1 MSTFSENE
9 RIDFQ
14 SHSFFYVAPTSDDD
28 RALFLVVASDE
39 TVREFDI
46 TGQPLG
52 LKANEGDVIFGLSA
66 FPEGSEKID
75 MDFAT
80 QPQNSGFEVNL
91 DSDGV
96 ITGIGTIDI
105 RDLSRVHHFLIGN
118 EPINIWFDTTTGWFV
133 AQMRDRDT
141 KQLDEA
147 SWYEEV
153 LIS

>member
-9 RIDFQ
+9 RIEFQ
-14 SHSFFYVAPTSDDD
+14 GHSFFYVAPTSSDN
-28 RALFLVVASDE
+28 RALFLVKQGGE
-39 TVREFDI
+39 TVLEFDI

-52 LKANEGDVIFGLSA
+52 LKATTDDVLFGLSS
-66 FPEGSEKID
+66 FPEGDEKID

-80 QPQNSGFEVNL
+80 RPQGSGFEVNL
-91 DSDGV
+91 DSDGN

-118 EPINIWFDTTTGWFV
+118 EPINIWFDTKSGWVV

-141 KQLDEA
+141 KQSDEP
-147 SWYEEV
+147 SWYEEE
-153 LIS
+153 LI

>member
-1 MSTFSENE
+1 MSTFRENE
-9 RIDFQ
+9 RIVFQ
-14 SHSFFYVAPTSDDD
+14 SHSFYYVAPTSGED
-28 RALFLVVASDE
+28 RALFLVIAGDE
-39 TVREFDI
+39 TVREFNI

-52 LKANEGDVIFGLSA
+52 INANEGYVMFGLSS

-75 MDFAT
+75 LDFAT

-91 DSDGV
+91 DSDGA
-96 ITGIGTIDI
+96 IAGIGTIDI
-105 RDLSRVHHFLIGN
+105 RDLSRVHHFMIVN

-133 AQMRDRDT
+133 AQMRDRGT

-153 LIS
+153 LI